1 MSLSK
6 QSWNPDTDGFPNE
19 KYRTYRNHKVAV
31 YSSKDGKEW
40 FFAIDDDA
48 ESFKDDVYESELDAM
63 NAVQA
68 FLDEHEYYK
77 G

>member
-6 QSWNPDTDGFPNE
+6 QSWNPDTDSRPNE

-31 YSSKDGKEW
+31 FSSRDGKEW
-40 FFAIDDDA
+40 FFAIDDNEFD
-48 ESFKDDVYESELDAM
+48 ETFGTEIEAM
-63 NAVQA
+63 DAVQA
-68 FLDEHEYYK
+68 YLDKHEHYK